1 MKPNLRT
8 ISFVVFVEYADAFY
22 EFYNE
27 NEEFHDEITFFDK
40 YTYGV
45 QVPNDDD
52 ITDEELGELY
62 DELTEY
68 LARFNWH
75 LGTHYLI

>member
-22 EFYNE
+22 KFYNE

-52 ITDEELGELY
+52 ITDEELY

>member
-1 MKPNLRT
+1 METKLRT
-8 ISFVVFVEYADAFY
+8 ISFVVNEEYVDAFY
-22 EFYNE
+22 AFRNE

-52 ITDEELGELY
+52 ITDEELY